1 MLERMDE
8 NNIDLMTV
16 VSEGKV
22 IGLITRDNL
31 IRVLRARS
39 ELGM

>member
-8 NNIDLMTV
+8 NNIDLMLV

-22 IGLITRDNL
+22 IGLITCDNL
-31 IRVLRARS
+31 MRVLRARS